1 MLKHT
6 LILLLFFTQFYKLGS
21 KKDFMELY
29 LNRLFIAGW
38 VFCVREN
45 FKIYDGI

>member
-1 MLKHT
+1 MLKLT

-21 KKDFMELY
+21 EKDFMELY
-29 LNRLFIAGW
+29 LNRLFIAGL

-45 FKIYDGI
+45 FKMYDGI